1 MDPNFKPFRIG
12 GIEALERYPCGKAVG
27 EKGRAK
33 VYYLCRCLS
42 CGKQFVLTGDELN
55 KKPKSCG
62 CLAHASLPSEAV
74 SAFPVVERL
83 VEHRHSQPRE
93 NPNKNSLSSQVGV
106 YFDKEKRFWRAQIAC
121 RGEQISLGSYSSE
134 AEAAAARK
142 GAMLLFDAM
151 LGEKLKNTDN

>member
-1 MDPNFKPFRIG
+1 MDPNFKPVRIG
-12 GIEALERYPCGKAVG
+12 GVEALERYPCGKAIG

-62 CLAHASLPSEAV
+62 CLDHSGLPNEAV

-93 NPNKNSLSSQVGV
+93 NPNKNSLSSQLGV

-121 RGEQISLGSYSSE
+121 RGKQISLGSYSSE
-134 AEAAAARK
+134 AEAVAARK
-142 GAMLLFDAM
+142 GAMLLFNAM
-151 LGEKLKNTDN
+151 IGGKTISADK